1 MSLVDLNSATWT
13 LELPNLFEGGLGLT
27 PFTRGHRTTYLPEKV
42 EVKLVLIRN
51 SAQFTRVMWVH
62 TWVRIRIAIG
72 AILLLTSASGQTVAK
87 RVRSPSQ
94 PKIGAVKKLLDAARK
109 MPGAIDEAIEGIS
122 NHDMQSMIDG
132 SNKIIK
138 RFKQGQRWFN
148 ELRQRLAEDKYPDV
162 VPNSTEAERLRSEI
176 FECFPITQERCFTP
190 CGLSSNR
197 KYRFCYLDSKN
208 SRWQYCHCNLK
219 EEIINLLIAEK
230 NRLLEAA
237 TVSTLSNLEF
247 GLIGGSAVLALV
259 AISLLVYVI
268 YGAICRRRMTKRI
281 TKIIKAQ
288 AGSSRGGEINELRV
302 MRGPNNDP
310 EAVQA
315 RGVGGEGEQSGG
327 SETNEGQTAR
337 AVAER
342 GCGPPNP
349 IPMDGK
355 RGPRLP
361 RDRGLPEGAA
371 ARGQGPVDALPRV
384 PSTRRARGSE
394 EDHQ

>member
-1 MSLVDLNSATWT
+1 MV
-13 LELPNLFEGGLGLT
+13 
-27 PFTRGHRTTYLPEKV
+27 
-42 EVKLVLIRN
+42 
-51 SAQFTRVMWVH
+51 
-62 TWVRIRIAIG
+62 
-72 AILLLTSASGQTVAK
+72 K
-87 RVRSPSQ
+87 RVQSPSQ
-94 PKIGAVKKLLDAARK
+94 PKIGAVKRLLDVARK
-109 MPGAIDEAIEGIS
+109 MPGAIDKAIEGIS
-122 NHDMQSMIDG
+122 SHDLQSMIDG
-132 SNKIIK
+132 SNKVI
-138 RFKQGQRWFN
+138 RGFKKGQQWLN
-148 ELRQRLAEDKYPDV
+148 DLRQRLAEDKYPDV

-281 TKIIKAQ
+281 TKRIKAQ

-327 SETNEGQTAR
+327 SKTSGGQSAR
-337 AVAER
+337 AVADR
-342 GCGPPNP
+342 GCGPTNP

>member
-62 TWVRIRIAIG
+62 TWVLIRIAFS

-208 SRWQYCHCNLK
+208 S
-219 EEIINLLIAEK
+219 
-230 NRLLEAA
+230 
-237 TVSTLSNLEF
+237 S
-247 GLIGGSAVLALV
+247 
-259 AISLLVYVI
+259 
-268 YGAICRRRMTKRI
+268 
-281 TKIIKAQ
+281 
-288 AGSSRGGEINELRV
+288 
-302 MRGPNNDP
+302 
-310 EAVQA
+310 
-315 RGVGGEGEQSGG
+315 
-327 SETNEGQTAR
+327 
-337 AVAER
+337 
-342 GCGPPNP
+342 
-349 IPMDGK
+349 
-355 RGPRLP
+355 LP
-361 RDRGLPEGAA
+361 RDRGLQEGAA